1 MTGPREEA
9 LPETIE
15 AVQNK
20 NFQMTEL
27 MIAKFRWLVIG
38 FLFLQYTILRP
49 EGSSPLLVLGLLAL
63 ASAYNGGISWFVRRS
78 RVFSVGLTL
87 LFLYCD
93 MIAVTLGMLFT
104 GGVASPF
111 LFIWY
116 IMLFTAGIRFG
127 FARSFLLQVPLA
139 LCYAYLLHRQVL
151 EGNPDFLSKL
161 VLGLFSLSAVSLFG
175 AIFLREGKYTMQ
187 ALSAFHQGSITDRLT
202 GLNNYA
208 YFMDELKKEEARAAR
223 RGTNFALIIFDLDHF
238 KMVNDTY
245 GHEKGN
251 LLLKSVAAILKAS
264 ARRMDTVARYGGEE
278 FVLLMPD
285 SNGAEREVA
294 ERIRKKVESTEFP
307 GIGDGPLRI
316 TISGGICSYPREA
329 RSMLE
334 ILDKADRG
342 LYAAKDQGRNRT
354 CSCEPVSSLQEG

>member
-1 MTGPREEA
+1 MTGNKDEE
-9 LPETIE
+9 LSETIE
-15 AVQNK
+15 EVQSK
-20 NFQMTEL
+20 NFLMTEL
-27 MIAKFRWLVIG
+27 MIAKFRWLIIG
-38 FLFLQYTILRP
+38 FLFLQYNILRP
-49 EGSSPLLVLGLLAL
+49 EESSPLLVNALLAL
-63 ASAYNGGISWFVRRS
+63 AAAYNAGISWYVRKL
-78 RVFSVGLTL
+78 RVFSVRLTL

-127 FARSFLLQVPLA
+127 FARSFLLQIPLA
-139 LCYAYLLHRQVL
+139 LCYAYLLNRQTL

-175 AIFLREGKYTMQ
+175 AIFLREEKYTMQ
-187 ALSAFHQGSITDRLT
+187 ALSDFHKGSITDRLT

-208 YFMDELKKEEARAAR
+208 HFMDELKKEEARAAR
-223 RGTNFALIIFDLDHF
+223 NGSNFALIIFDLDHF
-238 KMVNDTY
+238 KKVNDTY

-251 LLLKSVAAILKAS
+251 LLLKGVATILKEN

-285 SNGAEREVA
+285 SDGSEKEVA
-294 ERIRKKVESTEFP
+294 ERIRRKIESTEFT
-307 GIGDGPLRI
+307 GIADAPLKI
-316 TISGGICSYPREA
+316 TISGGICTYPREA
-329 RSMLE
+329 KTMYDL
-334 ILDKADRG
+334 LDMADRG
-342 LYAAKDQGRNRT
+342 LYTAKTRGRNKT
-354 CSCEPVSSLQEG
+354 CYCEPLTSP